1 MRPAFLLDR
10 SLTEI
15 SEQQMYSL
23 SIKVVGIDWSDGGG
37 MNLLDIRR
45 KEWNSDLLDAAGEGL
60 SEKLGS
66 PVSPNTVV
74 GHVSEYMQ
82 ERSV

>member
-1 MRPAFLLDR
+1 
-10 SLTEI
+10 
-15 SEQQMYSL
+15 
-23 SIKVVGIDWSDGGG
+23 
-37 MNLLDIRR
+37 MNLLDIRT

-66 PVSPNTVV
+66 PLSPNTVV

-82 ERSV
+82 ERSVKKLVFSSSGKHSSIHSKNRYLGPCASQTSSFNVH

>member
-1 MRPAFLLDR
+1 MRPVFLLER
-10 SLTEI
+10 SLAEI
-15 SEQQMYSL
+15 FEQQMYSL

-37 MNLLDIRR
+37 MNLLDIRT

>member
-1 MRPAFLLDR
+1 MQPVFLLER

-37 MNLLDIRR
+37 MNLLDIRT

-66 PVSPNTVV
+66 PLSPNTVV